1 MIDKANIICY
11 NTVIDLDFIGRKIM
25 GFYDTIAALSSP
37 AGKGGVAVI
46 RISGSEAFE
55 IAERVFKTASGKT
68 VIELKPNMM
77 VYGSIVSDGRVIDD
91 GLLVKFASPR
101 SFTGEDTVE
110 INCHGGIFVTQK
122 VLSAIFT
129 AGARPAEAGEFTRR
143 AFVNGKLALSQ
154 AEALGTLLEAK
165 NDEQLTLARGAM
177 SGKIKNACD
186 GIYKKLTA
194 LVAQVY
200 ARVDYPEEDLADMT
214 SEEMA
219 TEAREIISELEAL
232 RDTYRTGH
240 AVMEGVKTVICGKP
254 NVGKSSIYNLLV
266 GYDAAIVTEIEGTTR
281 DLLTETVSLGRVT
294 LRLVDTAG
302 IRATDDRVESIGVE
316 RAKRSLADA
325 ELILAVFDNSRELD
339 DEDFEIMDEIKQ
351 QNATKIA
358 IINKNDENSMIS
370 EKVIF
375 ENFEHVVKISA
386 KNEYNVSE
394 LKGLV
399 ESLYINERIDVSRDA
414 ILINA
419 RQNASLEIAL
429 KHLRLALDALDMG
442 LPPDLAGVDIEL
454 SMGHLSEIDSRE
466 VGEDVVSEIFSHF
479 CVGK

>member
-1 MIDKANIICY
+1 
-11 NTVIDLDFIGRKIM
+11 
-25 GFYDTIAALSSP
+25 
-37 AGKGGVAVI
+37 
-46 RISGSEAFE
+46 
-55 IAERVFKTASGKT
+55 
-68 VIELKPNMM
+68 
-77 VYGSIVSDGRVIDD
+77 
-91 GLLVKFASPR
+91 
-101 SFTGEDTVE
+101 
-110 INCHGGIFVTQK
+110 
-122 VLSAIFT
+122 
-129 AGARPAEAGEFTRR
+129 
-143 AFVNGKLALSQ
+143 
-154 AEALGTLLEAK
+154 
-165 NDEQLTLARGAM
+165 
-177 SGKIKNACD
+177 
-186 GIYKKLTA
+186 
-194 LVAQVY
+194 
-200 ARVDYPEEDLADMT
+200 MT

-454 SMGHLSEIDSRE
+454 SMGHLSEIDGRE

>member
-37 AGKGGVAVI
+37 VGKGGVAVI

-122 VLSAIFT
+122 VLSAIFA

-240 AVMEGVKTVICGKP
+240 AGMEGVKTGICGKP

-454 SMGHLSEIDSRE
+454 SMGHLSEIDGRE